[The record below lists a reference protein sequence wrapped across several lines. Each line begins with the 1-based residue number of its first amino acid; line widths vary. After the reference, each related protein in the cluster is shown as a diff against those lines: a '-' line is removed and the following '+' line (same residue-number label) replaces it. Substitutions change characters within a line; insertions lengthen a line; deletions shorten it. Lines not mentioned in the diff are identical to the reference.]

1 MQYASVWRRAVAAII
16 DLTVFPVIAGVV
28 ETSAWKMGISVL
40 DHVGV
45 ATIFA
50 CLLWLTYYVVLEATT
65 GKTIGKLLVGVRVV
79 TVDEGRRIG
88 WRAALIRNAIRLLDI
103 QIFYLITAIAVSSSR
118 RRQRLGDRA
127 AGTTVV
133 RG

>member
-16 DLTVFPVIAGVV
+16 DFMVFPVIAWVV
-28 ETSAWKMGISVL
+28 ETSAWKMGISVP
-40 DHVGV
+40 DHVV
-45 ATIFA
+45 AVTILA
-50 CLLWLTYYVVLEATT
+50 CLLWLTYYVVLEAMT
-65 GKTIGKLLVGVRVV
+65 GKTIGKLLAGVRVV

-88 WRAALIRNAIRLLDI
+88 WRASLIRNAIRILDI
-103 QIFYLITAIAVSSSR
+103 QLFYLITAITVSSSR